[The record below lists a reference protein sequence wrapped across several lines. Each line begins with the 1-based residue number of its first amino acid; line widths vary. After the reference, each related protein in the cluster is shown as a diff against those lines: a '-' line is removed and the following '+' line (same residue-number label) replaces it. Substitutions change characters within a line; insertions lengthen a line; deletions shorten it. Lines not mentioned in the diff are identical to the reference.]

1 MKGYDGYT
9 TMTFARERRVLTVT
23 FNRPAVLNAVSAAM
37 HSEMARLFYDIAA
50 DRETDIVVLTGAGR
64 AFCAGGDMDWLQ
76 SAVDDISV
84 FDQIAVEAKRIVF
97 GLLDLEKPVICR
109 LNGDAVGLGATVA
122 LFCDIIIAADDA
134 RIGDLHVNIG
144 LSAGDG
150 GAIIWPQ
157 LIGYPR
163 AKEFL
168 MTGRLIDGAEAAA
181 LGSRERGGAGRRAR
195 CPRRAD
201 GRQAGAGRDPGDP
214 LHQGLDQHRPQ
225 TARARDDGCLHRL
238 RKPDQ
243 RLRRPS
249 RRARGL
255 PRAPQARVRPQPGAL
270 MRRAAAAKT
279 DAGALPGWDLSDLY
293 PGPRSDEVRR
303 DLEQAAAAA
312 EALHEEFAGR
322 VGDLNGETLADLI
335 ARYEAI
341 KETLERLTSYA
352 YLVYCTAMDDAET
365 AQFFQTVREETTAT
379 ESRLLFLTLELNRI
393 EDDAL
398 EDKLKAP
405 ALARYA
411 PWVRDVRAFRPF
423 QLSDEVERLLLE
435 KQVAGRAAWM
445 RLFDETMAALRFSV
459 RGEALGSAEALNL
472 LSDKDGEV
480 RKEAAQALGTVLG
493 ENVRTFA
500 LITNTLA
507 KDKEIEDQWRG
518 FERPIS
524 ARNLGNRVEDEV
536 VDALIAAVEAAAPRL
551 AHRYY
556 ALKARWMGVDRLDY
570 WDRNAPL
577 PEDDDRTVGWDE
589 AISTVLAA
597 YRAFSPELAGIG
609 RRFFDNDWIDVPVR
623 NGKSPGAFAHPT
635 VPGAHPYLLLN
646 YQGKARDVMVL
657 AHELGHG
664 VHQVLAGRQGL
675 LMAETP
681 LTLAET
687 ASVFGEQ
694 LTFRT
699 LLDGESEPERRR
711 VMLAGKVED
720 MLNTVVRQVA
730 FCAFERR
737 VHEERRAGELT
748 PERLSEHWL
757 AVQSESLGPA
767 LRFHDEYRFY
777 WAYIPHFIHAP
788 FYVYA
793 YAFGECLVNA
803 LYAVYRAEPAGFE
816 QKYLDMLR
824 AGGSLRYR
832 ELLAPFGLDASEPAF
847 WSRGLDVI
855 AGFVDE
861 LEAAL

>member
-1 MKGYDGYT
+1 
-9 TMTFARERRVLTVT
+9 
-23 FNRPAVLNAVSAAM
+23 
-37 HSEMARLFYDIAA
+37 
-50 DRETDIVVLTGAGR
+50 
-64 AFCAGGDMDWLQ
+64 
-76 SAVDDISV
+76 
-84 FDQIAVEAKRIVF
+84 
-97 GLLDLEKPVICR
+97 
-109 LNGDAVGLGATVA
+109 
-122 LFCDIIIAADDA
+122 
-134 RIGDLHVNIG
+134 
-144 LSAGDG
+144 
-150 GAIIWPQ
+150 
-157 LIGYPR
+157 
-163 AKEFL
+163 
-168 MTGRLIDGAEAAA
+168 
-181 LGSRERGGAGRRAR
+181 
-195 CPRRAD
+195 
-201 GRQAGAGRDPGDP
+201 
-214 LHQGLDQHRPQ
+214 
-225 TARARDDGCLHRL
+225 
-238 RKPDQ
+238 
-243 RLRRPS
+243 
-249 RRARGL
+249 
-255 PRAPQARVRPQPGAL
+255 
-270 MRRAAAAKT
+270 MRRAAAAKP

-322 VGDLNGETLADLI
+322 VGDLDGETLADLI

-393 EDDAL
+393 ENDAL

-459 RGEALGSAEALNL
+459 RGEALSSAEALNL
-472 LSDKDGEV
+472 LSDKDRDV
-480 RKEAAQALGTVLG
+480 RREAAQALGTVLG

-556 ALKARWMGVDRLDY
+556 ALKARWMGVGRLDY

-609 RRFFDNDWIDVPVR
+609 QRFFDNDWIDVPVR

-646 YQGKARDVMVL
+646 YQGKARDVMIL

-664 VHQVLAGRQGL
+664 VHQVLAGGQGL

-694 LTFRT
+694 LTFRA

-748 PERLSEHWL
+748 PDRLSEHWL

-816 QKYLDMLR
+816 EKYLDMLR
-824 AGGSLRYR
+824 AGGSLRHR
-832 ELLAPFGLDASEPAF
+832 ELLAPFGLDASDPAF